1 MLERVC
7 TVSVSNLLNSAILL
21 ARSLEQVV
29 LERRNRLSEH
39 VAACYKQGGFP
50 SPINDMLL
58 SSHCS
63 LEQVVLERYNR
74 LGEQVAAC
82 YSGAALRPSPGELQQ
97 LFRQV
102 TPPWR

>member
-1 MLERVC
+1 MV
-7 TVSVSNLLNSAILL
+7 LL
-21 ARSLEQVV
+21 R
-29 LERRNRLSEH
+29 
-39 VAACYKQGGFP
+39 
-50 SPINDMLL
+50 
-58 SSHCS
+58 CS